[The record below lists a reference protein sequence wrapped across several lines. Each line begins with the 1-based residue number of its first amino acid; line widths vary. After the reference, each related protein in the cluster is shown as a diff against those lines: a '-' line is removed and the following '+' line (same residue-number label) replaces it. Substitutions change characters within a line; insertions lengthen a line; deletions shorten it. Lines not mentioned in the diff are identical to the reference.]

1 MSTPPIKLAI
11 LDDYQDIASAHF
23 AHLKPHFEITVFR
36 DTLPPYN
43 HPSTPEH
50 ARQQL
55 VARLRPFTIISSMRE
70 RTPFPGAL
78 LEQLPN
84 LKLLLNCSRRNLSI
98 DLEAAKRLGIR
109 VTGAPGTGR
118 SDGDGGGVRG
128 QTSSKRRGPEST
140 TQHIVALILGLARGL
155 AHDDLQVK
163 TGGWQTGLAMGLGGK
178 VFAVLGLG
186 RLGVNVARI
195 MYQSFG
201 MRIRAWSASLTQEE
215 ADRRAREAG
224 LPVEDEDGEKVFKVV
239 GSKEELFREADVLSV
254 HYVLSDRSR
263 GMVGSAELSVMKR
276 SALFVNTSRGPLV
289 VEDALLDV
297 LERGAIR
304 GAALDVF
311 DLEPLPEDSR
321 WRTQKWGT
329 EGRAQVLL
337 TPHMGY
343 VEEEGMN
350 NWYEEQAENVERWYK
365 GEELLHVM
373 V

>member
-1 MSTPPIKLAI
+1 
-11 LDDYQDIASAHF
+11 
-23 AHLKPHFEITVFR
+23 
-36 DTLPPYN
+36 
-43 HPSTPEH
+43 
-50 ARQQL
+50 
-55 VARLRPFTIISSMRE
+55 
-70 RTPFPGAL
+70 
-78 LEQLPN
+78 
-84 LKLLLNCSRRNLSI
+84 
-98 DLEAAKRLGIR
+98 
-109 VTGAPGTGR
+109 
-118 SDGDGGGVRG
+118 
-128 QTSSKRRGPEST
+128 
-140 TQHIVALILGLARGL
+140 
-155 AHDDLQVK
+155 
-163 TGGWQTGLAMGLGGK
+163 
-178 VFAVLGLG
+178 
-186 RLGVNVARI
+186 
-195 MYQSFG
+195 
-201 MRIRAWSASLTQEE
+201 
-215 ADRRAREAG
+215 
-224 LPVEDEDGEKVFKVV
+224 VEDEDGEKVFKVV

-254 HYVLSDRSR
+254 HYDLSDRSR